1 MPNIPQLKNKMNNQ
15 ARWGKEMS
23 KKVPVLYID
32 WSGLE
37 NSSSSGDGEN

>member
-23 KKVPVLYID
+23 KKVTDVHID
-32 WSGLE
+32 WGGLE